1 MSSTDIKRE
10 TNTTLAKEKRITSLE
25 MLIGYVKD
33 QINLYEADLEMTTE
47 EDMSSFYQGQL
58 EAYDDMLSRL
68 KSFVNDGEAGMWVK

>member
-68 KSFVNDGEAGMWVK
+68 KSFVNDNEAGMWVK

>member
-10 TNTTLAKEKRITSLE
+10 MNTTLIKEKRITSLE

-33 QINLYEADLEMTTE
+33 QINLYEADLDMTTE
-47 EDMSSFYQGQL
+47 EDMASFYQGQL
-58 EAYDDMLSRL
+58 EAYEDVLSRL